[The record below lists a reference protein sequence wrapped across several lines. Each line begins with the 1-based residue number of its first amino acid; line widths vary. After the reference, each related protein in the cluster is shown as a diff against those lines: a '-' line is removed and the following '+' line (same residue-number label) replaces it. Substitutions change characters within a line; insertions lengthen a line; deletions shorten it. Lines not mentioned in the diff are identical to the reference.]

1 MDNYLAVLFTTNSM
15 TSGTTADIFTVFLN
29 KHAKAGYAFRYAIQ
43 VRDGEYMMI
52 FEKVVM

>member
-1 MDNYLAVLFTTNSM
+1 MSSLVSAGDTITP
-15 TSGTTADIFTVFLN
+15 ADIFPVFLN
-29 KHAKAGYAFRYAIQ
+29 KHAGAGYAFRYAIQ